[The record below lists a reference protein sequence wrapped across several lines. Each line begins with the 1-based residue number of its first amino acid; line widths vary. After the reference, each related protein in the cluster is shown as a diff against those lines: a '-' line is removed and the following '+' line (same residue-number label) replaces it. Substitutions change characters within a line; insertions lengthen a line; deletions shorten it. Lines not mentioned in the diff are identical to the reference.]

1 MNNMD
6 NQNMQNQ
13 VEAFRQMA
21 QQQGMGGVAYID
33 ANPPAALL
41 RFKLKVAPPERR
53 PEMIVNFALALEMMS
68 QAFNL
73 QTNKIINEEADNAA
87 NQAK

>member
-6 NQNMQNQ
+6 NQQMQNQ
-13 VEAFRQMA
+13 VEAFRQMS
-21 QQQGMGGVAYID
+21 QQQGVGGVAYID
-33 ANPPAALL
+33 AYPASGSL

-53 PEMIVNFALALEMMS
+53 AEMIVNFAHALEMMS

-73 QTNKIINEEADNAA
+73 QTNKIINEEADNG
-87 NQAK
+87 